1 MGYGVIYLTIGEIY
15 PLIIYITLFLL
26 ILYILYKY
34 CKAAGYIRLVLPIYH
49 LWTSLL
55 IYIYIRLLGILHLY
69 FDIIG
74 YLADDLRI
82 CILNILIINL
92 LNMYPISNHIIYCI
106 W

>member
-69 FDIIG
+69 
-74 YLADDLRI
+74 
-82 CILNILIINL
+82 L
-92 LNMYPISNHIIYCI
+92 LFKNMYIEYINYKFIEYVPNK
-106 W
+106 